1 MTVKVADLAL
11 SVRGIGKRYRRST
24 GMGLNLFR
32 RRRDTSDEFWA
43 LRDVSFD
50 VVRGTGVGI
59 IGGNGAGKSTL
70 LKILARI
77 IAPSEGEVEIRG
89 RVNSLLEVGTGFQP
103 DLSGRAN
110 IYLNAS
116 ILGMSRA
123 ETDEVFDEIVT
134 FSGVG
139 DFIDMP
145 VKHYS
150 SGMYSRLAFSVAA
163 NVTGNILLVDEVLSV
178 GDAEFRQ
185 KCLNRM
191 NDLLTDE
198 QRTVLFVSHSMN
210 AVMRFCSHALWL
222 DHGAARAFGPAEEVV
237 SEYLR
242 SVNRLGGKYV
252 APGRSRSKD
261 VAKKTVNADAKIL
274 SSVSGVGQDSVLATA
289 NGNQGAKVIST
300 EVAAGFMPAATIY
313 AVTLLDSLGRETDI
327 VAWEECLTVA
337 IDCEVSA
344 ETHVVHPV
352 FHLYC
357 APRAGVHEKV
367 HVFTSVKEPPLPQ
380 EIGHYRV
387 EIAIPDHL
395 LTVGRYTISVA
406 LVTRANPLIRHCKLE
421 QVLQFQ
427 VIERV
432 ANNNTF
438 LLEQLHGVIQPRLS
452 WSMRALDV
460 EEVLS

>member
-1 MTVKVADLAL
+1 MVDIAL
-11 SVRGIGKRYRRST
+11 SVRGLGKRYRRST
-24 GMGLNLFR
+24 GMGLDLFR
-32 RRRDTSDEFWA
+32 RHKDPSDWFWG
-43 LRDVSFD
+43 LRDISFD
-50 VVRGTGVGI
+50 VERGTGVGI

-77 IAPSEGEVEIRG
+77 VPPSEGEVEVLG

-123 ETDEVFDEIVT
+123 ETDQVFDEIVA

-163 NVTGNILLVDEVLSV
+163 NVTGDILLIDEVLSV

-185 KCLNRM
+185 KCLKRM
-191 NDLLTDE
+191 NDLLTTE
-198 QRTVLFVSHSMN
+198 QRTVLFVSHSMD

-222 DHGAARAFGPAEEVV
+222 GHCTARAFGTAEEVV

-252 APGRSRSKD
+252 APGRSQAKD
-261 VAKKTVNADAKIL
+261 AIKNVATDAFRGT
-274 SSVSGVGQDSVLATA
+274 SG
-289 NGNQGAKVIST
+289 NGPEDTNDGDAVVTEIAPQPVKVIST
-300 EVAAGFMPAATIY
+300 KEVAGFQPAATIH
-313 AVTLLDSLGRETDI
+313 AVTLLDGQRRENDI
-327 VAWEECLTVA
+327 VAREEPLTVA

-344 ETHVVHPV
+344 RTHVIHPV
-352 FHLYC
+352 LHLRC
-357 APRAGVHEKV
+357 APRAGVPDEV
-367 HVFTSVKEPPLPQ
+367 HVFSCIKEPPLPR
-380 EIGHYRV
+380 ETGYYRV
-387 EIAIPDHL
+387 EVTVPGQF
-395 LTVGRYTISVA
+395 LTTGDYIVSVA
-406 LVTRANPLIRHCKLE
+406 LVTRARPLIRHCKLE
-421 QVLQFQ
+421 RVLQFR
-427 VIERV
+427 VIERLI
-432 ANNNTF
+432 NDNTF
-438 LLEQLHGVIQPRLS
+438 LTEQLHGVIQPHLS
-452 WSMRALDV
+452 WRVRVLDPD
-460 EEVLS
+460 EVFS